1 MSKMLKN
8 DQKNSIFTCIN
19 HGNLHSELRFHNAPS
34 DFHHSSSCFS
44 SHLAFITKAK
54 YQVLIVVN
62 WRYVSVDTSCIV
74 RGRIP
79 RPQCPKVPDGR
90 IV

>member
-19 HGNLHSELRFHNAPS
+19 HDNLHSELRFHNAPS

-44 SHLAFITKAK
+44 SHLAFITEAR
-54 YQVLIVVN
+54 YQVLIVVTYPN
-62 WRYVSVDTSCIV
+62 PTFIKPNLLDFESTHPSFLEFQNE
-74 RGRIP
+74 P
-79 RPQCPKVPDGR
+79 
-90 IV
+90 